1 MRTGRTRTVRGPL
14 VHGTLRCQLCS
25 RPVGDIVGYARC
37 PLREARFI
45 PLSNGTLPQGLDGQL
60 RCAHCHGQLHLDD
73 VKPLGRSVPLEEVGG
88 LSFADIL
95 AQARGWSRPSAV

>member
-1 MRTGRTRTVRGPL
+1 
-14 VHGTLRCQLCS
+14 
-25 RPVGDIVGYARC
+25 
-37 PLREARFI
+37 
-45 PLSNGTLPQGLDGQL
+45 
-60 RCAHCHGQLHLDD
+60 LDD